1 MNTIGIALISFGVGL
16 IISLK
21 LMKEAENETQAQKLF
36 RAIYQ
41 PFDSYDALLKYCSMY
56 DERAFKNTIMYKSN
70 DNLGAGCHCKISIK
84 KETV

>member
-1 MNTIGIALISFGVGL
+1 MNTLGIALISFGVGL

-56 DERAFKNTIMYKSN
+56 DERSFKNTIMYKSN

>member
-56 DERAFKNTIMYKSN
+56 DERSFKNTIMYKSN